1 MYKFIIHPNEQDFF
15 NDLIVFLYDRNKNFY
30 DESIDDREL
39 MEGLEYLSANIIDYL
54 KGKKVLIEKNKK
66 KRWVLKWKM
75 KNSMSLK

>member
-54 KGKKVLIEKNKK
+54 KGKKVLIEKNKIK
-66 KRWVLKWKM
+66 GGY
-75 KNSMSLK
+75 